1 MELPND
7 PGRLAHVKEMWM
19 PELPEVETVR
29 RGLTPAMEGALLVR
43 AELRRADLRFPFP
56 AGFATLVSG
65 RRIVSLGRR
74 AKYLLIDL
82 EGGDV
87 IIAHLGMSGS
97 FRVEVG
103 RAEVGRVEVG
113 RVEDG
118 RVEDGRAEDA
128 PASATPGDFHQKR
141 GKSEKHDHVVF
152 HLEGPGGP
160 ARVIYNDPRRFGFM
174 DLARCDTLASH
185 AFFRELGEEPTG
197 NVLDAAY
204 LAGRFA
210 RKAQPLKSAL
220 LDQKNIAGLGN
231 IYVCE
236 ALWRSGLSPLR
247 AAGTLVDARGKPK
260 KALVLLTGAIRTVIA
275 DAIAAGGSSLRDHI
289 QTDGTL
295 GYFQH
300 SFSVYDREGEA
311 CRTPGCGGTIA
322 RAVQAGRST
331 FYCPKCQK

>member
-1 MELPND
+1 
-7 PGRLAHVKEMWM
+7 M

-43 AELRRADLRFPFP
+43 AELRRPDLRFPFP
-56 AGFATLVSG
+56 ADFATLVSG
-65 RRIVSLGRR
+65 QRILSLGRR

-82 EGGDV
+82 EGGSV

-97 FRVEVG
+97 FRVE
-103 RAEVGRVEVG
+103 
-113 RVEDG
+113 DG
-118 RVEDGRAEDA
+118 A
-128 PASATPGDFHQKR
+128 ASATPGDFHHLR

-152 HLEGPGGP
+152 HLEGASGP

-174 DLARCDTLASH
+174 DLARRDVLAAH
-185 AFFRELGEEPTG
+185 AFFRDLGEEPTG

-204 LAGRFA
+204 LAARFA
-210 RKAQPLKSAL
+210 GKAQPLKSAL

-247 AAGTLVDARGKPK
+247 AAGTLVDAKGKPK
-260 KALVLLTGAIRTVIA
+260 AALVLLTEAIRAVIA

-300 SFSVYDREGEA
+300 SFSVYDREGEP
-311 CRTPGCGGTIA
+311 CRTPGCGGTVA
-322 RAVQAGRST
+322 RVVQAGRST